1 MNTTNIQLSISSL
14 IPAFGSNLEQINFI
28 LNRLEDVAFQLG
40 YVKPPRE
47 VKEAEDAAAPSNL
60 IDAYDEIGRKTNVV
74 IQQIFEYIGFIENAL
89 GNSYHPQSDSAKEI
103 VPTSIAGTSNSI

>member
-14 IPAFGSNLEQINFI
+14 IPAFGSNLEQITYI
-28 LNRLEDVAFQLG
+28 RKRLEDVAFQLG
-40 YVKPPRE
+40 YVEPPRE

-60 IDAYDEIGRKTNVV
+60 IDVYDEIGRKTNVV

-103 VPTSIAGTSNSI
+103 VPTSNGI

>member
-1 MNTTNIQLSISSL
+1 MNTTNIQLTISSL

-28 LNRLEDVAFQLG
+28 RNRLEDVAFQLG
-40 YVKPPRE
+40 YVEPPRE

-60 IDAYDEIGRKTNVV
+60 IEAYDEIGRKTNVA

-103 VPTSIAGTSNSI
+103 VPTSIAGTSNGI